1 MTLPKF
7 ENRDVS
13 AAQVRITGAGD
24 GLSEALEVDPV
35 ALHLGDDVTYVL
47 KGTVTQVN
55 HRPLSSKHPE
65 IMVRQHT
72 VTASEITEIDGAE
85 PAVVEN
91 EASRFAIVG
100 VGVRA
105 LVFLRDSIACGVRF
119 STAG

>member
-72 VTASEITEIDGAE
+72 VTASEITEIDGDVAE
-85 PAVVEN
+85 EFLA
-91 EASRFAIVG
+91 EARARIAAAKPEQQEELG
-100 VGVRA
+100 V
-105 LVFLRDSIACGVRF
+105 
-119 STAG
+119 